1 MHLLYFVLYSSFSPV
16 ILSIPIIAL
25 TFLVRYLGRYRQKRK
40 FNWLGALTL
49 AGFLLALI
57 NILWNTISFSPFTD
71 GFHFDGNVN
80 LIPIVSIITM
90 VQTIF
95 TNHPSTYSIINFFGN
110 IGFFMPIGFFL
121 PCLSKKL
128 AAGWKVI
135 LFGFLLSLFIE
146 TWQLFLPSR
155 ASDVDDVILNTLG
168 TALGLFL
175 FWILARLFPRLLVR
189 VRA

>member
-1 MHLLYFVLYSSFSPV
+1 MHLLYFVLYSSFAPV
-16 ILSIPIIAL
+16 TFSIPIITLA
-25 TFLVRYLGRYRQKRK
+25 FLIRYFTRRRQERQY
-40 FNWLGALTL
+40 NWLGALAV
-49 AGFLLALI
+49 AGFILALI
-57 NILWNTISFSPFTD
+57 NILWNTISFSPFIT

-80 LIPIVSIITM
+80 LIPIASIVTM

-146 TWQLFLPSR
+146 TWQLFLPGR
-155 ASDVDDVILNTLG
+155 ASDVDDLILNTLG
-168 TALGLFL
+168 TALGFFL
-175 FWILARLFPRLLVR
+175 FWVLARLFPRLWVR